1 MDTHLASWRY
11 SYSLMQKFTAI
22 IELMRVDKPIGIYL
36 LLWPAL
42 LTLVISTQGD
52 FSSLQLIIVIAGS
65 IIVRSAGCVIN
76 DIWDKDIDG
85 NVERTQFRPIPSKR
99 ISVNEAWLVF
109 IVLGA
114 LSIYLLTLT
123 NINTLL
129 VSTLFAILIVIY
141 PLTKRFFVGPQL
153 FLGITFNPTIIVYAM
168 TEQLSNPSM
177 GYLFFAIACQTIA
190 FDSFYGLCD
199 EKDDRNLRINST
211 PIWWGKKTLK
221 IIGCLQFVSILLLA
235 KIGLLDEL
243 EFIWFI
249 SLIMLGVFFLYQQK
263 LASQKKYLEAFK
275 NNHWAHLLILL
286 TAVLCYVG

>member
-1 MDTHLASWRY
+1 
-11 SYSLMQKFTAI
+11 MQKFTAI

-52 FSSLQLIIVIAGS
+52 FSLLQLIIVIAGS

-177 GYLFFAIACQTIA
+177 GYLFFAIACQSIA

-235 KIGLLDEL
+235 KIGFIDEL
-243 EFIWFI
+243 EYIWFI
-249 SLIMLGVFFLYQQK
+249 ILIVLGVFFLYQQK
-263 LASQKKYLEAFK
+263 LASQRKYLEAFK

>member
-52 FSSLQLIIVIAGS
+52 FSLLQLIIVIAGS

-221 IIGCLQFVSILLLA
+221 IIGCLQVVSILLLA
-235 KIGLLDEL
+235 KIGFIDEL
-243 EFIWFI
+243 EFIWFVT
-249 SLIMLGVFFLYQQK
+249 LTVLGVFFLYQQK
-263 LASQKKYLEAFK
+263 LASQRKYLEAFK

>member
-52 FSSLQLIIVIAGS
+52 FSLLQLIIVIAGS

-177 GYLFFAIACQTIA
+177 GYLFFAIACLTIA

-235 KIGLLDEL
+235 KIGFIDEL

-249 SLIMLGVFFLYQQK
+249 SLIVLGVFFLYQQK

-275 NNHWAHLLILL
+275 NNHWVHLLILL
-286 TAVLCYVG
+286 TAFLCYFG

>member
-1 MDTHLASWRY
+1 
-11 SYSLMQKFTAI
+11 MQKFTAI

-36 LLWPAL
+36 LLWPAI

-52 FSSLQLIIVIAGS
+52 FSLLQLIIVIAGS

-177 GYLFFAIACQTIA
+177 GYLFFAIACQSIA

-221 IIGCLQFVSILLLA
+221 IIGCLQVVSILLLA
-235 KIGLLDEL
+235 KIGFIDEL
-243 EFIWFI
+243 EFIWF
-249 SLIMLGVFFLYQQK
+249 LTLTVLGVFFLYQQK
-263 LASQKKYLEAFK
+263 LASQRKYLEAFK

>member
-52 FSSLQLIIVIAGS
+52 FSLLQLIIVIAGS

-221 IIGCLQFVSILLLA
+221 IIGCLQVVSILLLA
-235 KIGLLDEL
+235 KIGFIDEL
-243 EFIWFI
+243 EFIWFVT
-249 SLIMLGVFFLYQQK
+249 LIVLGVFFLYQQK
-263 LASQKKYLEAFK
+263 LASQRKYLEAFK

>member
-52 FSSLQLIIVIAGS
+52 FSLLQLIIVIAGS

-177 GYLFFAIACQTIA
+177 GYLFFAIACLTIA

-275 NNHWAHLLILL
+275 NNHWVHLLILL
-286 TAVLCYVG
+286 TAFLCYFD

>member
-1 MDTHLASWRY
+1 
-11 SYSLMQKFTAI
+11 MQKFTAI
-22 IELMRVDKPIGIYL
+22 IELMRIDKPIGIYL

-52 FSSLQLIIVIAGS
+52 FSLLQLIIVIAGS

-109 IVLGA
+109 IGLGA

-141 PLTKRFFVGPQL
+141 PLTKRFFIGPQL
-153 FLGITFNPTIIVYAM
+153 FLGVTFNPTIIVYAM

-177 GYLFFAIACQTIA
+177 GYLFFAIACLTIA

-199 EKDDRNLRINST
+199 EKDDRNLKINST

-235 KIGLLDEL
+235 KIGFIDEL

-249 SLIMLGVFFLYQQK
+249 TLIVLGIFFLYQQK
-263 LASQKKYLEAFK
+263 LASQRKYLEAFK
-275 NNHWAHLLILL
+275 NNHWVHLLILL
-286 TAVLCYVG
+286 TAFLCYFG

>member
-52 FSSLQLIIVIAGS
+52 FSLLQLIIVIAGS

-177 GYLFFAIACQTIA
+177 GYLFFAIACLTIA

-243 EFIWFI
+243 EFIWFM

-275 NNHWAHLLILL
+275 NNHWVHLLILL
-286 TAVLCYVG
+286 TAFLCYFD

>member
-22 IELMRVDKPIGIYL
+22 IELMRIDKPIGIYL

-52 FSSLQLIIVIAGS
+52 FSLLQLIIVIAGS

-275 NNHWAHLLILL
+275 NNHWVHLLILL
-286 TAVLCYVG
+286 TAFLCYFG

>member
-52 FSSLQLIIVIAGS
+52 FSLLQLIIVIAGS

-177 GYLFFAIACQTIA
+177 GYLFFAIACLTIA

-221 IIGCLQFVSILLLA
+221 IIGCLQVVSILLLA
-235 KIGLLDEL
+235 KIGFIDEL

-249 SLIMLGVFFLYQQK
+249 SLIVLGVFFLYQQK
-263 LASQKKYLEAFK
+263 LASQRKYLEAFK

-286 TAVLCYVG
+286 TAFLCYFG

>member
-52 FSSLQLIIVIAGS
+52 FSLLQLIIVIAGS

-177 GYLFFAIACQTIA
+177 GYLFFAIACLTIA

-286 TAVLCYVG
+286 TAFLCYVD

>member
-52 FSSLQLIIVIAGS
+52 FSLLQLIIVIAGS

-153 FLGITFNPTIIVYAM
+153 FLGITFNPTIIVYAL
-168 TEQLSNPSM
+168 TEQLRNPSM
-177 GYLFFAIACQTIA
+177 GYLFFAIACLTIA

-221 IIGCLQFVSILLLA
+221 IIGCLQVVSILLLA
-235 KIGLLDEL
+235 KIGFIDEL
-243 EFIWFI
+243 EFIWFVT
-249 SLIMLGVFFLYQQK
+249 LIVLGVFFLYQQK
-263 LASQKKYLEAFK
+263 LASQRKYLEAFK

>member
-1 MDTHLASWRY
+1 
-11 SYSLMQKFTAI
+11 MQKFTAI
-22 IELMRVDKPIGIYL
+22 IELMRIDKPIGIYL

-52 FSSLQLIIVIAGS
+52 FNLLQLIIVIAGS

-177 GYLFFAIACQTIA
+177 GYLFFAIACLTIA

-221 IIGCLQFVSILLLA
+221 IIGCLQVVSILLLA
-235 KIGLLDEL
+235 KIGFIDEL
-243 EFIWFI
+243 EFIWFLT
-249 SLIMLGVFFLYQQK
+249 LIVLGVFFLYQQK
-263 LASQKKYLEAFK
+263 LASQRKYLEAFK

>member
-1 MDTHLASWRY
+1 
-11 SYSLMQKFTAI
+11 MQKFTAI

-52 FSSLQLIIVIAGS
+52 FSLLQLIIVIAGS

-114 LSIYLLTLT
+114 LSIYLLALT

-177 GYLFFAIACQTIA
+177 GYLFFAIACLTIA

-263 LASQKKYLEAFK
+263 LASQRKYLEAFK

-286 TAVLCYVG
+286 TAVLCYFG

>member
-1 MDTHLASWRY
+1 
-11 SYSLMQKFTAI
+11 MQKFTAI

-52 FSSLQLIIVIAGS
+52 FSLLQLIIVIAGS

-275 NNHWAHLLILL
+275 NNHWVHLLILL
-286 TAVLCYVG
+286 TAFLCYVG

>member
-1 MDTHLASWRY
+1 
-11 SYSLMQKFTAI
+11 MQKFTAI

-52 FSSLQLIIVIAGS
+52 FSLLQLIIVIAGS

-177 GYLFFAIACQTIA
+177 GYLFFAIACLTIA

-243 EFIWFI
+243 EFIWFM

-275 NNHWAHLLILL
+275 NNHWVHLLILL
-286 TAVLCYVG
+286 TAFLCYFG

>member
-1 MDTHLASWRY
+1 
-11 SYSLMQKFTAI
+11 MQKFTAI

-52 FSSLQLIIVIAGS
+52 FSLLQLIIVIAGS

-177 GYLFFAIACQTIA
+177 GYLFFAIACQTID

-243 EFIWFI
+243 KFIWFI

-275 NNHWAHLLILL
+275 NNHWVHLLILL

>member
-52 FSSLQLIIVIAGS
+52 FSLLQLIIVIAGS

-235 KIGLLDEL
+235 KIGLFDEL

-249 SLIMLGVFFLYQQK
+249 SLIMMGVFFLYQQK

-275 NNHWAHLLILL
+275 NNHWVHLLILL
-286 TAVLCYVG
+286 TAFLCYVG

>member
-1 MDTHLASWRY
+1 
-11 SYSLMQKFTAI
+11 MQKFTAI

-52 FSSLQLIIVIAGS
+52 FSLLQLIIVIAGS

-177 GYLFFAIACQTIA
+177 GYLFFAIACLTIA

>member
-1 MDTHLASWRY
+1 
-11 SYSLMQKFTAI
+11 MQKFTAI
-22 IELMRVDKPIGIYL
+22 IELMRIDKPIGIYL

-42 LTLVISTQGD
+42 LTLVISTQGELNL
-52 FSSLQLIIVIAGS
+52 LQLIIVIAGS

-109 IVLGA
+109 IGLGA

-141 PLTKRFFVGPQL
+141 PLTKRFFIGPQL
-153 FLGITFNPTIIVYAM
+153 FLGVTFNPTIIVYAM

-177 GYLFFAIACQTIA
+177 GYLFFAIACLTIA

-275 NNHWAHLLILL
+275 NNHWVHLLILL
-286 TAVLCYVG
+286 TAFLCYVG

>member
-1 MDTHLASWRY
+1 
-11 SYSLMQKFTAI
+11 MQKFTAI

-52 FSSLQLIIVIAGS
+52 FSLLQLIIVIAGS

-235 KIGLLDEL
+235 KIGFIDEL

-249 SLIMLGVFFLYQQK
+249 SLIVLGVFFLYQQK
-263 LASQKKYLEAFK
+263 LASQRKYLEAFK

>member
-1 MDTHLASWRY
+1 
-11 SYSLMQKFTAI
+11 MQKFTAI

-52 FSSLQLIIVIAGS
+52 FSLLQLIIIIAGS

-177 GYLFFAIACQTIA
+177 GYLFFAIACLTIA

-235 KIGLLDEL
+235 KIGFIDEL

-249 SLIMLGVFFLYQQK
+249 SLIVLGVFFLYQQK
-263 LASQKKYLEAFK
+263 LASQRKYLEAFK

>member
-22 IELMRVDKPIGIYL
+22 IELMRIDKPIGIYL

-52 FSSLQLIIVIAGS
+52 FSLLQLIIVIAGS

-263 LASQKKYLEAFK
+263 LASQRKYLEAFK

-286 TAVLCYVG
+286 TAILCYVG

>member
-52 FSSLQLIIVIAGS
+52 FSLLQLIIVIAGS

-221 IIGCLQFVSILLLA
+221 IIGCLQVVSILLLA
-235 KIGLLDEL
+235 KIGFIDEL

-249 SLIMLGVFFLYQQK
+249 SLIVLGVFFLYQQK
-263 LASQKKYLEAFK
+263 LASQRKYLEAFK

>member
-52 FSSLQLIIVIAGS
+52 FSSLQVIIVIAGS
-65 IIVRSAGCVIN
+65 IIVRSAGCVVN

-221 IIGCLQFVSILLLA
+221 IIGCLQVVSILLLA
-235 KIGLLDEL
+235 KIGFIDEL

-249 SLIMLGVFFLYQQK
+249 TLIVLGVFFLYQQK
-263 LASQKKYLEAFK
+263 LASQRKYLEAFK

-286 TAVLCYVG
+286 TALLCYVG

>member
-1 MDTHLASWRY
+1 
-11 SYSLMQKFTAI
+11 MQKFTAI

-52 FSSLQLIIVIAGS
+52 FSLLQLIIVIAGS

-109 IVLGA
+109 IALGA
-114 LSIYLLTLT
+114 LSIYLLALT

-275 NNHWAHLLILL
+275 NNHWVHLLILL
-286 TAVLCYVG
+286 TAFLCYFG

>member
-1 MDTHLASWRY
+1 
-11 SYSLMQKFTAI
+11 MQKFTAI

-52 FSSLQLIIVIAGS
+52 FSLLQLIIVIAGS

-177 GYLFFAIACQTIA
+177 GYLFFAIACLTIA

-275 NNHWAHLLILL
+275 NNHWVHLLILL
-286 TAVLCYVG
+286 TAFLCYVG

>member
-52 FSSLQLIIVIAGS
+52 FSLLQLIIVIAGS

-177 GYLFFAIACQTIA
+177 GYLFFAIACLTIA

-275 NNHWAHLLILL
+275 NNHWVHLLILL
-286 TAVLCYVG
+286 TAFLCYVG

>member
-52 FSSLQLIIVIAGS
+52 FSLLQLIIVIAGS

-177 GYLFFAIACQTIA
+177 GYLFFAIACLTIA

-235 KIGLLDEL
+235 KIGLIDEL

-263 LASQKKYLEAFK
+263 LASQRKYLEAFK

>member
-52 FSSLQLIIVIAGS
+52 FSLLQLIIVIAGS

-109 IVLGA
+109 IALGA

-177 GYLFFAIACQTIA
+177 GYLFFAIACLTIA

-275 NNHWAHLLILL
+275 NNHWVHLLILL
-286 TAVLCYVG
+286 TAFLCYVG